1 MSGHC
6 VSRQPMPHS
15 HSRRLALAAIAIAM
29 FIGTAVGLSSGT
41 VLAHNTLLSSD
52 PADGATLTVAPTQI
66 TWDFG
71 NTVPLETMT
80 VTLIDANGARSDL
93 TGSTHGAAGDT
104 QVVTPLP
111 PLQPGPVS
119 LRWRLVG
126 PDGHPITGR
135 VDFTFTAPAAAAVPT
150 TVAATATALPPD
162 AATIP
167 TTPPVIE
174 DSPVD
179 QGDGTYSTSTLTR
192 WVLRYASYL
201 AIMAIVGILL
211 TAAYVWSGAGTHPML
226 RRILSRALLATA
238 ILGFLQLL
246 VIASDVS
253 GKAPWASFGSIDA
266 ATTTDAGMAFALRIA
281 LALSMWLVLFH
292 ARIAQPDVYWTA
304 VCIPGLGLLGTWAFA
319 GHSRSMRWSEIGV
332 IADVAHH
339 AAAAAWIGGLAIAGW
354 IVIPRTKV
362 DVMVPAVRR
371 FSKVAATSVA
381 VLVVT
386 GLIQTVRLV
395 GNPTDLFDVNHGR
408 FLAAKV
414 VVLAVMLVIANVN
427 RRRVEHRLNDSAQLS
442 RHVGGLRQA
451 VLAEFAI
458 GLVIVAITAAMVVSP
473 PSSSQSGTGAPT
485 DFNSLVYYIL

>member
-1 MSGHC
+1 
-6 VSRQPMPHS
+6 MPHS
-15 HSRRLALAAIAIAM
+15 HTRRLALAALTI
-29 FIGTAVGLSSGT
+29 FLFVGTAVGLSSGT
-41 VLAHNTLLSSD
+41 ALAHNTLLSSD
-52 PADGATLTVAPTQI
+52 PADGATLALAPTQI
-66 TWDFG
+66 TWQFD
-71 NTVPLETMT
+71 NAVPLESMT
-80 VTLIDANGARSDL
+80 VTLIDASGARSEL
-93 TGSTHGAAGDT
+93 GGSTHGAAGDT
-104 QVVTPLP
+104 EVVTPLP
-111 PLQPGPVS
+111 ALLPGSVS

-126 PDGHPITGR
+126 PDGHPVTGR
-135 VDFTFTAPAAAAVPT
+135 VDLTLTAPT
-150 TVAATATALPPD
+150 TVVSTAT
-162 AATIP
+162 TTP
-167 TTPPVIE
+167 TTAAVIE
-174 DSPVD
+174 ETSLDR
-179 QGDGTYSTSTLTR
+179 GDGAYSTSTGAR
-192 WVLRYASYL
+192 WILRYASYL
-201 AIMAIVGILL
+201 AIMAAVGILL
-211 TAAYVWSGAGTHPML
+211 TAAYVWSGAGTHPIL

-238 ILGFLQLL
+238 ILGILQLL
-246 VIASDVS
+246 VLASDVS
-253 GKAPWASFGSIDA
+253 GEAPWASFGSIDA

-304 VCIPGLGLLGTWAFA
+304 VSIPGLGLLGTWAFA

-332 IADVAHH
+332 ITDIAHH
-339 AAAAAWIGGLAIAGW
+339 SAAAAWIAGLAIIGW
-354 IVIPRTKV
+354 IVIPKTKV

-395 GNPTDLFDVNHGR
+395 GNPGDLLDVNHGR

-414 VVLAVMLVIANVN
+414 VVLAAMLGIANAN

-473 PSSSQSGTGAPT
+473 PSSNQSGAGAPT
-485 DFNSLVYYIL
+485 DFNSHVYYIL

>member
-1 MSGHC
+1 
-6 VSRQPMPHS
+6 MPHS
-15 HSRRLALAAIAIAM
+15 HTRRLALAVLTI
-29 FIGTAVGLSSGT
+29 FLFVGTAVGLSSGT
-41 VLAHNTLLSSD
+41 ALAHNTLLSSD
-52 PADGATLTVAPTQI
+52 PADGATFALAPTQI
-66 TWDFG
+66 TWQFD
-71 NTVPLETMT
+71 NAVPLESMT
-80 VTLIDANGARSDL
+80 VTLIDASGARSEL
-93 TGSTHGAAGDT
+93 GGSTHGAAGDT
-104 QVVTPLP
+104 EVVTPLP
-111 PLQPGPVS
+111 ALLPGSVS

-126 PDGHPITGR
+126 PDGHPVSGR
-135 VDFTFTAPAAAAVPT
+135 VDFTLTAPATVASTATTTPTTAAV
-150 TVAATATALPPD
+150 
-162 AATIP
+162 
-167 TTPPVIE
+167 
-174 DSPVD
+174 VD
-179 QGDGTYSTSTLTR
+179 ETSLDRGDGAYSTPTGAR
-192 WVLRYASYL
+192 WILRYASYL
-201 AIMAIVGILL
+201 AIMAAVGILL
-211 TAAYVWSGAGTHPML
+211 TAAYVWSGAGTHPIL

-238 ILGFLQLL
+238 ILGILQLL
-246 VIASDVS
+246 VLASDVS
-253 GKAPWASFGSIDA
+253 GEAPWASFGSIDA

-304 VCIPGLGLLGTWAFA
+304 VSIPGLGLLGTWAFA

-332 IADVAHH
+332 ITDIAHH
-339 AAAAAWIGGLAIAGW
+339 AAAAAWIAGLAIIGW
-354 IVIPRTKV
+354 IVIPKTKV

-395 GNPTDLFDVNHGR
+395 GNPGDLLDVNHGR

-414 VVLAVMLVIANVN
+414 VVLAAMLGIANAN

-442 RHVGGLRQA
+442 HHVGGLRQA

-485 DFNSLVYYIL
+485 DSNSHVYYIL